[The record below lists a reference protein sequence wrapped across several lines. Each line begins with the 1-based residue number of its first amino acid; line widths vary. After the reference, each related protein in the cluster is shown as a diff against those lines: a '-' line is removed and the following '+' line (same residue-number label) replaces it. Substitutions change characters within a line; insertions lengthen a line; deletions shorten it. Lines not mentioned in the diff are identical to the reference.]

1 VTIEPELPLD
11 GPDVHNTDEG
21 TTDGATL
28 LIVTADCGADGIG
41 DLGEGTDEVPSR
53 ELLVMT
59 VGTRDGDTLPDE
71 IPLGADDDTN
81 GAALL
86 GTARVPDEIPLGAD
100 DDTNGAALL
109 GTAEGE

>member
-1 VTIEPELPLD
+1 VTIEPELLLD

-28 LIVTADCGADGIG
+28 LIVTADGIG

-109 GTAEGE
+109 GTTEGE